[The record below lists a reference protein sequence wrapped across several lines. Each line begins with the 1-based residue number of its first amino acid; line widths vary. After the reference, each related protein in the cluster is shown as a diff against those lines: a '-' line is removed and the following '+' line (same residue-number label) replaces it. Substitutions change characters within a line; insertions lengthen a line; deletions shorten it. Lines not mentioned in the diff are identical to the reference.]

1 MSTLIYTQKHRFF
14 DDLVTLLTS
23 LASFAT
29 QMDIYKHGHCEG
41 LNLNRSMAIG
51 GCTIPTDLIFWPHK
65 VMPTLASKNWPTQL
79 ELTEA
84 PLCSGMPKSISFEL
98 SSNEIKDVTALATQG
113 SFIRY
118 YETMISQV
126 EKAFGSDRKNWPPIW
141 NFGRVVRNAF
151 AHGGKIT
158 FENPLA
164 ANVSWKNITY
174 SPSDNGRQIMY
185 KDIAYVEVVYL
196 MDEMDAVLPSPV
208 TLI

>member
-1 MSTLIYTQKHRFF
+1 MSTLIYTQNQHRFF

-29 QMDIYKHGHCEG
+29 QMDIYKHGHCKG
-41 LNLNRSMAIG
+41 LNLDDSMILE
-51 GCTIPTDLIFWPHK
+51 GCTIPTNLIFWPHK
-65 VMPTLASKNWPTQL
+65 VMPILASGEWPTQL
-79 ELTEA
+79 ELTKA
-84 PLCSGMPKSISFEL
+84 PHKSGIPKSISFEL
-98 SSNEIKDVTALATQG
+98 SSDEIKDVTALTTQG

-126 EKAFGSDRKNWPPIW
+126 EKKFGPNTIDWPQIW

-158 FENPLA
+158 FKNPKA
-164 ANVSWKNITY
+164 SNVSWKNITY

-185 KDIAYVEVVYL
+185 KDIGHVEVIYL
-196 MDEMDAVLPSPV
+196 MDEMDSDIQLDDDA
-208 TLI
+208 